1 MQQSGDMR
9 VLCECVVVGC
19 LYMCVCVLV
28 VRVRV
33 GASYNRLKSK
43 QKDIQNE
50 AERIRLQ
57 PAFVV

>member
-1 MQQSGDMR
+1 MR
-9 VLCECVVVGC
+9 LLCERVIMGC
-19 LYMCVCVLV
+19 LYICVVAAVAAAAV
-28 VRVRV
+28 V
-33 GASYNRLKSK
+33 GGLSYNRLKSK